1 MTDLNTVTRADDAAA
16 GLVLIARLLKDP
28 DFIRAAVAD
37 VKRRRRVAE
46 QRRASRLIQRDPA
59 PSRAL
64 SSKVRKIGDIDRDL
78 VKARQSRNRPLISA
92 LEGERRKLASAVEAE
107 RTRQID
113 TTWAI
118 KAVAESAALAL
129 ARGEEVETVE
139 TEVTKWRVDRHGV
152 TKRKRGEPI
161 LDVEVARATRV
172 MSRTGLALAF
182 ARGHLDGGRVS
193 AEALFFVGGKYRE
206 AYEASIALRTP
217 DRDEGAPSAPR
228 CKPSAGIS
236 QQVLE
241 AGETLKALRSGL
253 NRRQIK
259 VLDLICGRDMA
270 VKAAADIMRA
280 GVPSIRRTLVKALSE
295 AWANRTLG

>member
-206 AYEASIALRTP
+206 AYEASVALRTP

-228 CKPSAGIS
+228 CKPSPGVS

-270 VKAAADIMRA
+270 IKAAADLMRA

>member
-1 MTDLNTVTRADDAAA
+1 MSEATTVTRADHAAA
-16 GLVLIARLLKDP
+16 GVVAIARLLKDP
-28 DFIRAAVAD
+28 DFIRAAVAEI
-37 VKRRRRVAE
+37 KRRRRVDE

-64 SSKVRKIGDIDRDL
+64 SGKVRKISDIERDL
-78 VKARQSRNRPLISA
+78 IKARQSRNRALVSA
-92 LEGERRKLASAVEAE
+92 LEGERRKLIDAVEAE

-139 TEVTKWRVDRHGV
+139 TEVSKWRVDRHGV

-182 ARGHLDGGRVS
+182 ARGHLDGGRIS
-193 AEALFFVGGKYRE
+193 AEALFFIGGKYRD
-206 AYEASIALRTP
+206 AYEASVALRTP

-228 CKPSAGIS
+228 CKPSPGVS

-241 AGETLKALRSGL
+241 ASEVLSTLRAGL
-253 NRRQIK
+253 NRRQVK
-259 VLDLICGRDMA
+259 VLDLVCGQDMA
-270 VKAAADIMRA
+270 IRAAADAMKA
-280 GVPSIRRTLVKALSE
+280 GVPSVRRTLVKALSE

>member
-1 MTDLNTVTRADDAAA
+1 MMDLNTRSRADDAAA
-16 GLVLIARLLKDP
+16 GLAAIGPMLKDP
-28 DFIRAAVAD
+28 DFIRAAVAEE
-37 VKRRRRVAE
+37 KRRRRIAE

-64 SSKVRKIGDIDRDL
+64 SSKVRKIGDIERDL
-78 VKARQSRNRPLISA
+78 IKARKSRNRA
-92 LEGERRKLASAVEAE
+92 LVSSLESERRKLISAVEAE
-107 RTRQID
+107 RTRQVD
-113 TTWAI
+113 TSWAM

-129 ARGEEVETVE
+129 ARGEDVETVE
-139 TEVTKWRVDRHGV
+139 TEVAKWRVDRHGV

-161 LDVEVARATRV
+161 LDVEVARTTRV

-182 ARGHLDGGRVS
+182 ARGHLDGGRIS
-193 AEALFFVGGKYRE
+193 AEALFFIGGKYRE
-206 AYEASIALRTP
+206 AYEASESMRTP

-228 CKPSAGIS
+228 CKPSAGVS

-241 AGETLKALRSGL
+241 ARETLKALRMGL
-253 NRRQIK
+253 NRRQVT
-259 VLDLICGRDMA
+259 VLDLVCGRDMA
-270 VKAAADIMRA
+270 IRAAADAMRA

>member
-152 TKRKRGEPI
+152 TKRKRGEPV

-193 AEALFFVGGKYRE
+193 AEALYFVGGKYRE
-206 AYEASIALRTP
+206 AYEASVALRTP

-228 CKPSAGIS
+228 CKPSPGIS

-270 VKAAADIMRA
+270 IKAAADLMRA
-280 GVPSIRRTLVKALSE
+280 GVPSIRRTLVGALSE

>member
-1 MTDLNTVTRADDAAA
+1 MNDLNTRSRADDAAA
-16 GLVLIARLLKDP
+16 GLAAVGRLLKDP
-28 DFIRAAVAD
+28 DFIRAAVAE
-37 VKRRRRVAE
+37 VKRRRRIAE

-64 SSKVRKIGDIDRDL
+64 SGKVRKIGDIDRDL
-78 VKARQSRNRPLISA
+78 VKARQARNRA
-92 LEGERRKLASAVEAE
+92 LVSSLESERRKLISAVEAE

-113 TTWAI
+113 TTWAL

-129 ARGEEVETVE
+129 ARGEEVEAVE
-139 TEVTKWRVDRHGV
+139 TEVAKWRVDRHGV

-161 LDVEVARATRV
+161 LDVEVARTTRV

-182 ARGHLDGGRVS
+182 ARGHLDGGRIS
-193 AEALFFVGGKYRE
+193 AEALFFIGGKYRD
-206 AYEASIALRTP
+206 AYEASVSMRTP
-217 DRDEGAPSAPR
+217 DRDEGSPSAPR
-228 CKPSAGIS
+228 CKPSPGVS

-241 AGETLKALRSGL
+241 AGETLKALRTGL
-253 NRRQIK
+253 NRRQVK
-259 VLDLICGRDMA
+259 VLDLVCGQDMA
-270 VKAAADIMRA
+270 IRAAADAMKA

>member
-64 SSKVRKIGDIDRDL
+64 SGKVRKIGDIDRDL